1 MNYSLDLTVVVTYVN
16 GRCRGIPPSTSP
28 PRAHGEILGHV
39 LAFPSVS
46 TYYTHTSI
54 FLFFFFFFNKMRSYC
69 IACFGTFSPTRASCP
84 LHHPLSLK
92 FYHCCSQTFWSL
104 DSFMLLKIMEN
115 SKEVFQKCCIYR
127 NLPFSKFQLKNVKD
141 TFNSS

>member
-1 MNYSLDLTVVVTYVN
+1 MAGAEGSL
-16 GRCRGIPPSTSP
+16 PPHHRP
-28 PRAHGEILGHV
+28 DRARGEILGHV

-54 FLFFFFFFNKMRSYC
+54 FFFFFFNKMRSYC
-69 IACFGTFSPTRASCP
+69 IACFGTFSLARASCP

-127 NLPFSKFQLKNVKD
+127 YLPFSKFQLKNVKD
-141 TFNSS
+141 IFNSS

>member
-1 MNYSLDLTVVVTYVN
+1 MAGAEGSLPPHHRPEPVVKSWAM
-16 GRCRGIPPSTSP
+16 CLHFLLCPHII
-28 PRAHGEILGHV
+28 H
-39 LAFPSVS
+39 
-46 TYYTHTSI
+46 THLSS
-54 FLFFFFFFNKMRSYC
+54 FFFFFFFNKMRSYC